1 MEQMRIS
8 SYFGVFT
15 LYEVMISISA
25 VGIIS
30 GLIALSL
37 LPFLDRSE
45 FVNTADQFKNTLLQ
59 AKLPQLTKRKS
70 HQINSDSGFLMLQK
84 KSAGSYQK
92 VSQEKIPEE
101 ISVSANRWP
110 SFSAFGF
117 ASGGSIVIENEDY
130 STIIVVS
137 PIGRIRQTAVER
149 K

>member
-1 MEQMRIS
+1 MRIS
-8 SYFGVFT
+8 SNCGGFT
-15 LYEVMISISA
+15 LYEVMISITA

-30 GLIALSL
+30 GLITISL
-37 LPFLDRSE
+37 LPLVDRSK
-45 FVNTADQFKNTLLQ
+45 FVHTAYQFKDTLRQ
-59 AKLPQLTKRKS
+59 AKWLALTKRKS

-84 KSAGSYQK
+84 KSAGSFQT

-117 ASGGSIVIENEDY
+117 ASGGSIVIKNEGY
-130 STIIVVS
+130 STKVFIS
-137 PIGRIRQTAVER
+137 PVGRIHKTTVER

>member
-8 SYFGVFT
+8 SYCGGFT
-15 LYEVMISISA
+15 LYEVMISITA

-30 GLIALSL
+30 GLITVFMLTV
-37 LPFLDRSE
+37 LDRSE
-45 FVNTADQFKNTLLQ
+45 FINTADQFKDTHRQTKWLEL
-59 AKLPQLTKRKS
+59 KKRKS
-70 HQINSDSGFLMLQK
+70 CRINSDSGFLMLQK
-84 KSAGSYQK
+84 KSVGSYQT

-117 ASGGSIVIENEDY
+117 ASGGSIVIKNEGY
-130 STIIVVS
+130 STKVFIS
-137 PIGRIRQTAVER
+137 PVGRIRQIAVER